1 MVEVDAPRHCR
12 KIAIPVVSHS
22 PGAVLDFV
30 TNHQSGKVFVR
41 IGVVL
46 VALQIVPCD
55 EILNPLL
62 YGFEVRLRYHT
73 GPSKKNGQNTTQVTK
88 TIFSYMIIL
97 DYVTMDRVNSYHC
110 RLNLTT

>member
-62 YGFEVRLRYHT
+62 YGFEVRLKHAA
-73 GPSKKNGQNTTQVTK
+73 KLLNT
-88 TIFSYMIIL
+88 FSNQLLMTHNFAAL
-97 DYVTMDRVNSYHC
+97 HNAH
-110 RLNLTT
+110 N